1 MVDGP
6 YWGCIVQKDQVNIDQ
21 GPSLWLLRSSYEGT
35 WQLSNYCGQ
44 GVRDGAISLVSETS
58 KIVWLLGSL
67 RKKRRFRTYPT
78 SHLGLANILGIFS
91 ILTAK
96 VFWEV
101 LKLDVKNHIDIC
113 NKDSSKLENY
123 DTCNRLRSENITG
136 TIIKL
141 TSWWCCLGISITCCA
156 FHNHGPVFNNYISTV
171 FDLWN
176 KVGMQRPSL
185 NNSALI
191 VALWC
196 QMTSSTH
203 RD

>member
-21 GPSLWLLRSSYEGT
+21 GPLLWLLRSSYEGT

-101 LKLDVKNHIDIC
+101 LKLDVKNHIDM
-113 NKDSSKLENY
+113 Y
-123 DTCNRLRSENITG
+123 
-136 TIIKL
+136 
-141 TSWWCCLGISITCCA
+141 WWCCLGISITCCA